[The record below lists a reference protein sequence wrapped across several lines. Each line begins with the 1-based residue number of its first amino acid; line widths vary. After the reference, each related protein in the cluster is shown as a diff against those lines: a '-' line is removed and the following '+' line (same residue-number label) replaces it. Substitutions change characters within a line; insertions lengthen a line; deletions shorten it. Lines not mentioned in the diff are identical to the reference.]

1 MATDCTS
8 GSSSTKQHKE
18 KTMKFRSRV
27 TAVALVTAAALAL
40 TACSAG
46 GSGSGSGATD
56 AAAAKGGTLTIGAL
70 VDVKSFDPAQAHIG
84 HYLQYFQ
91 PVYDS
96 LLRREADGTLVPM
109 LATKWAYNTDKT
121 ALTLNLRDDVTFTD
135 GAKLDAAVVKT
146 NLDRF
151 RTGNGPDASTL
162 AQVSDVTVKDAT
174 TVVITLKAP
183 DPALLDYLGNA
194 DGFIASPKAVE
205 GGKLATDPVGS
216 GPYTLDKS
224 ATVAASQYTFVKNPK
239 YWDKSLQVYDTI
251 VVKPIADPTAMVNA
265 VVSGQVNAGLLT
277 AKTEAQAKNA
287 GLTEYKY
294 PTDWQGLL
302 IFDRAGAMVPE
313 LANVKVRQ
321 AINYAIDK
329 DALLA
334 QVGKGFGTVTSQP
347 FGQGTDAFDKSLEN
361 AYPYDAAK
369 AKKLMKESGVG
380 DFTVTMPSVA
390 GYMDPAL
397 TAGIGQNLADIGI
410 TVNWE
415 NIAGADFVS
424 GLVQGKFAM
433 SWFSL
438 FQGSPWVAANQ
449 MITPNATY
457 NPFHT
462 TDPKVEEFVTA
473 IQTGSADE
481 QKTAAQ
487 ELNKYVVGQAW
498 FAPFYRPDQIFF
510 TDKKTT
516 TKPQLQQAVPS
527 IYSYAPAK

>member
-1 MATDCTS
+1 
-8 GSSSTKQHKE
+8 
-18 KTMKFRSRV
+18 MKFRSRA

-40 TACSAG
+40 TACSG
-46 GSGSGSGATD
+46 GGGTANPSDG
-56 AAAAKGGTLTIGAL
+56 AAAGKGGTLTIGTL
-70 VDVKSFDPAQAHIG
+70 QDVKSFDPAQAHIG
-84 HYLQYFQ
+84 HYVQYYQ

-109 LATKWAYNTDKT
+109 LAKKWEYNADKT
-121 ALTLNLRDDVTFTD
+121 VLTLTLRDDVTFTD
-135 GAKLDAAVVKT
+135 GTKLDAAAVKT

-162 AQVSDVTVKDAT
+162 AQVTDVAAKDAT

-194 DGFIASPKAVE
+194 DGFIASPKAVD

-239 YWDKSLQVYDTI
+239 YWDPSLQVYDKI
-251 VVKPIADPTAMVNA
+251 VLKPILDTTAMVNA
-265 VVSGQVNAGLLT
+265 IVSGQVNAALLT

-302 IFDRAGAMVPE
+302 IFDRDGKMVPE

-321 AINYAIDK
+321 AMNYAIDK
-329 DALLA
+329 KTLLE
-334 QVGKGFGTVTSQP
+334 QVAKGFGTVTSQP
-347 FGQGTDAFDKSLEN
+347 FGEGTAAFDPALED
-361 AYPYDAAK
+361 AYAYDPAK
-369 AKKLMKESGVG
+369 AKELMAGVSP
-380 DFTVTMPSVA
+380 FTITMPTVQ
-390 GYMDPAL
+390 GLFDPAL
-397 TAGIGQNLADIGI
+397 QAGIGQNLGDIGI
-410 TVNWE
+410 TVKWE
-415 NIAGADFVS
+415 NVAGADFIS
-424 GLVQGKFAM
+424 SMVQGKYPV

-449 MITPNATY
+449 IITPNATY

-462 TDPKVEEFVTA
+462 TDPKVEELVTT
-473 IQTGSADE
+473 IQTGSDAE
-481 QKTAAQ
+481 QKTAAK
-487 ELNKYVVGQAW
+487 ELNKYMVDQAW

>member
-1 MATDCTS
+1 MT
-8 GSSSTKQHKE
+8 
-18 KTMKFRSRV
+18 FRPRV
-27 TAVALVTAAALAL
+27 TAVALLAAAALAL
-40 TACSAG
+40 TGC
-46 GSGSGSGATD
+46 SGSGGAASSASGTATT
-56 AAAAKGGTLTIGAL
+56 GGTLTIGAL
-70 VDVKSFDPAQAHIG
+70 ADVKSFDPAQAHIG

-109 LATKWAYNTDKT
+109 LATEWAYNADNTV
-121 ALTLNLRDDVTFTD
+121 LTLTLRDDVTFTD
-135 GAKLDAAVVKT
+135 GTKLDADAVKV

-162 AQVSDVTVKDAT
+162 AQVSDVAAPDAT
-174 TVVITLKAP
+174 TVVITLTAP

-194 DGFIASPKAVE
+194 DGFIASPQAVD

-224 ATVAASQYTFVKNPK
+224 ATVAASQYTFVKNPD
-239 YWDKSLQVYDTI
+239 YWDPSLQVYDTI
-251 VVKPIADPTAMVNA
+251 VVKPILDPTAMVNA
-265 VVSGQVNAGLLT
+265 VVSGQLNAALLT
-277 AKTEAQAKNA
+277 AKTEAQAKSA
-287 GLTEYKY
+287 GLTEYQY

-334 QVGKGFGTVTSQP
+334 QVGKGLGTVTSQP
-347 FGQGTDAFDKSLEN
+347 FGKGTDAFDTSLES
-361 AYPYDAAK
+361 AYPYDPAE
-369 AKKLMKESGVG
+369 AKKLMKEAGVG
-380 DFTVTMPSVA
+380 DFSVTMPTVS
-390 GYMDPAL
+390 GFFDPAL

-415 NIAGADFVS
+415 NVAGTDFVS
-424 GLVQGKFAM
+424 SMVQGKYAM

-449 MITPNATY
+449 IITPNATY

-462 TDPKVEEFVTA
+462 TDPQVEEFVHA
-473 IQTGSADE
+473 IQFGSADE

-487 ELNKYVVGQAW
+487 ALNTYVVEQAW
-498 FAPFYRPDQIFF
+498 FAPFYRPDQILF